1 MKKWVIFIIVMGVFL
16 FAITGC
22 IVRNQSSANYS
33 IKEGFEF
40 TDTYSYNVED
50 DFKGMKLKINLTLT
64 KGKVSF
70 ELKDPNG
77 DIKWSGDVNL
87 DEPLN
92 EVKSFD
98 KITGEWTLTF
108 ENVDNSGEG
117 ELNLQFNRL

>member
-1 MKKWVIFIIVMGVFL
+1 MNISRFMFNQRRNCSEKK
-16 FAITGC
+16 
-22 IVRNQSSANYS
+22 
-33 IKEGFEF
+33 F

-50 DFKGMKLKINLTLT
+50 DFKGMKLEINLNLT
-64 KGKVSF
+64 KGIVTF

-77 DIKWSGDVNL
+77 DIQWSGEVDS
-87 DEPLN
+87 DKPLK

-117 ELNLQFNRL
+117 EMNLQFNRF